1 MRQTNVF
8 RIGLLILMFSFSLGA
23 PAQVGAGKETS
34 AHDANSVLAAPPA
47 IHEEHKHLL
56 EQLEA
61 AIQSG
66 GSTESAAKK
75 VQDVLSPHF
84 REEEAYALPPLGLLD
99 PLARGQALSADQV
112 REAIHMADQL
122 RRNYSQ
128 MIHEHQEIHKALE
141 ALASAARAEHK
152 QDAVAFAEQLMLH
165 ANNEEQVL
173 YPATLLI
180 GKYLQLKQAAG
191 K

>member
-1 MRQTNVF
+1 V
-8 RIGLLILMFSFSLGA
+8 GLLILTFSLGA
-23 PAQVGAGKETS
+23 PAQVGAGKGTT
-34 AHDANSVLAAPPA
+34 AHVANSVLAAPPA

-66 GSTESAAKK
+66 GSTGSAAKM
-75 VQDVLSPHF
+75 VQDVLLPHF
-84 REEEAYALPPLGLLD
+84 RAEEAYALPPLGLLD
-99 PLARGQALSADQV
+99 PLARGQSLSANQV
-112 REAIHMADQL
+112 RQAIHMADQL

-141 ALASAARAEHK
+141 ALASTARAEHK

-180 GKYLQLKQAAG
+180 GKYLQLLQAAG